1 MTSLLKSLAVL
12 AAAVVFAAPAT
23 AAGVRPDDRA
33 AGPRSEPT
41 GQAVRPDDRAGT
53 RGPDSVV
60 YTLPA
65 ASTGSAFD
73 FGDAAIGAATGAG
86 LVLLLSGT
94 ALILMR
100 RRAQLTA

>member
-1 MTSLLKSLAVL
+1 MTSLLKSFAVL
-12 AAAVVFAAPAT
+12 AAALVFSAPAI

-33 AGPRSEPT
+33 AGPRSEPS
-41 GQAVRPDDRAGT
+41 GQAVRPDDRGGT

-65 ASTGSAFD
+65 SSTGSAFD

-86 LVLLLSGT
+86 VVLLLSGT
-94 ALILMR
+94 ALVVLR
-100 RRAQLTA
+100 RRAQLAA

>member
-33 AGPRSEPT
+33 AGPR
-41 GQAVRPDDRAGT
+41 
-53 RGPDSVV
+53 
-60 YTLPA
+60 
-65 ASTGSAFD
+65 
-73 FGDAAIGAATGAG
+73 AG

-94 ALILMR
+94 ALVLMR